1 MGFNEKSVIVLSN
14 SCEKLYQVLSYPFWQ
29 SLHFFISF
37 YTIHICYI
45 TNVYG
50 AADIEIERLSGGFKQ
65 AQTHTNIILEE
76 WEMNIYIEC
85 EKIYIKGIFSSIGSQ
100 NTFIVLYS
108 CIYM

>member
-1 MGFNEKSVIVLSN
+1 MCNCRKQFLWKIISSFIISFLTIPS
-14 SCEKLYQVLSYPFWQ
+14 F
-29 SLHFFISF
+29 FFISF

-76 WEMNIYIEC
+76 REMNIYIEC

>member
-1 MGFNEKSVIVLSN
+1 MKNYIKFYHILFDN
-14 SCEKLYQVLSYPFWQ
+14 PFI
-29 SLHFFISF
+29 FFISF

-76 WEMNIYIEC
+76 REMNIYIEC

-108 CIYM
+108 CIYVKY